1 MYNQYQGS
9 KIFIYY
15 TEEEEKFL
23 KWAISFWLLKSPHP
37 ICPIKINSHSSP
49 GKNLTLW
56 LNQTLSQKPLKGL
69 YVPIKVKPCVD
80 IDLVLDSHQ
89 NNRFGVTKKDLPI
102 ICLQNTESFSFELVD
117 ITDVFEDLTDQ
128 AEDLICSE
136 IKFMQEKLLMNV

>member
-1 MYNQYQGS
+1 MYNQYQEL

-37 ICPIKINSHSSP
+37 ICPIKINNQSP
-49 GKNLTLW
+49 VTDNLEKW
-56 LNQTLSQKPLKGL
+56 LNQTLFEKPLKGL
-69 YVPIKVKPCVD
+69 YVPVKVKPCVD

-89 NNRFGVTKKDLPI
+89 NNRFGLTKNNLPI
-102 ICLQNTESFSFELVD
+102 ICLQNIESYSFELVD
-117 ITDVFEDLTDQ
+117 ITDIFEDLTDQ
-128 AEDLICSE
+128 AEELICSE